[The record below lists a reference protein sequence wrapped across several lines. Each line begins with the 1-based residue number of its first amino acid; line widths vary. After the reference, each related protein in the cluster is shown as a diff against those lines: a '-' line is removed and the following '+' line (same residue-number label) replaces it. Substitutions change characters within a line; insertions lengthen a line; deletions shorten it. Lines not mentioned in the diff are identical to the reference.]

1 MKKMYEKP
9 KQQVVFVNVSHLICG
24 SKTDQ
29 AGEGNQGST
38 PDVKSANPNGVRNLW
53 NEEW

>member
-1 MKKMYEKP
+1 MYEKP
-9 KQQVVFVNVSHLICG
+9 EQRVVFVNVSHLICG

-38 PDVKSANPNGVRNLW
+38 PDVKSANPNVVRDLW
-53 NEEW
+53 TEEW